1 MRIGELATRTGI
13 SVRALRHYD
22 QAGVLSSVRQD
33 NGYRTFTPDDIARV
47 RLIRLFLS
55 VGFTLDEIRRFAPCW
70 QDGHGPDDPAGN
82 DVAADFYRR
91 KLADIDA
98 QLRDLHVIRD
108 RLTTQLSELTGTGPA
123 CAPTLEDSHEP
134 DSRP

>member
-22 QAGVLSSVRQD
+22 QAGVLSSVRQE
-33 NGYRTFTPDDIARV
+33 NGYRTFTLDDIARV

>member
-33 NGYRTFTPDDIARV
+33 NGYRTFTLDDIARV

>member
-1 MRIGELATRTGI
+1 MRIGELAARTGT

-22 QAGVLSSVRQD
+22 QAGVLSSVRQE

-123 CAPTLEDSHEP
+123 CAPTLEDPHEP
-134 DSRP
+134 DARP